1 MNETNLVCADEG
13 KQKTEQG
20 RQSLQAKPLPKRR
33 VLNTCR
39 LPSNCK

>member
-1 MNETNLVCADEG
+1 MNDQNMACVEKGEP
-13 KQKTEQG
+13 KTEQG
-20 RQSLQAKPLPKRR
+20 RPSLQAKPLPKRR